1 MTRIEKQKIR
11 VVLDHPFFGS
21 LLMRLI
27 VEETESIP
35 TMTTD
40 GEYLWI
46 NPKFADSLP
55 DDQLRAVL
63 VHETMHPALGHNWRV
78 KGMDQQIANEAADII
93 VNGMIEQYNKDNGN
107 PFPLPAGCVRDASLE
122 NQSLEE
128 VYRVLLGRKGSPQ
141 EDPEGNSSTESK
153 PGEDNAGEGSGSDGK
168 SDSGSDGGSGS
179 DGDSDSG
186 SDGGSDSGSDGG
198 SESKSGPKTTPTNS
212 KCPTGDFQPR
222 EDKPGDEPG
231 TREQD
236 WASSVVQAAITAQ
249 QMGKGSA
256 FAKRFVAESI
266 KPTDTPWQELLRA
279 YLQEI
284 AQNDYDWQR
293 PDRRFIGSGLYLPS
307 MHSDDA
313 AGEVVFAVDTSG
325 SINDELLREFIAEG
339 QEIMETLRPRRMHVV
354 YCDAAINRVD
364 VYEHGDPLVANPCGG
379 GGTDFRPVF
388 DYVRDHVQD
397 CKVVVYLTDL
407 MGCFPSTDP
416 GVPTVWVKYGAWT
429 GRAPFGTVVET
440 KR

>member
-35 TMTTD
+35 TMSTD

-78 KGMDQQIANEAADII
+78 KGMGQQIANEAADII

-128 VYRVLLGRKGSPQ
+128 VYRVLLGRKHPGGQPG
-141 EDPEGNSSTESK
+141 DK
-153 PGEDNAGEGSGSDGK
+153 PEDNGKDKSEDKSEDK
-168 SDSGSDGGSGS
+168 SDS
-179 DGDSDSG
+179 
-186 SDGGSDSGSDGG
+186 GGSDSGDSGSDSDSDSDSGDSDGSDSGKPDSDG
-198 SESKSGPKTTPTNS
+198 SGKPGPKTTKTNS
-212 KCPTGDFQPR
+212 TTPTGDFQSR

-325 SINDELLREFIAEG
+325 SINDKLLREFIAEG
-339 QEIMETLRPRRMHVV
+339 QEIMETLRPKRMHVV

-388 DYVRDHVQD
+388 NYVREHVQD

-407 MGCFPSTDP
+407 MGCFPYTDP

-429 GRAPFGTVVET
+429 GRAPFGTVVEA
-440 KR
+440 KW